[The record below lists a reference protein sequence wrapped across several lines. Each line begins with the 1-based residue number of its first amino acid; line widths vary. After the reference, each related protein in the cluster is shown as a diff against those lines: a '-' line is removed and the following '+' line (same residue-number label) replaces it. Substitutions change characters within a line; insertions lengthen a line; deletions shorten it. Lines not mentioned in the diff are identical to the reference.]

1 MKRKIKGRG
10 FDDDDEELTLLGVTK
25 RSSFKMDDS
34 ELDWLLEADESSLS
48 VDEKKKKKK
57 LVDGMRRKIKSRL
70 DDDEDDLQLLGA
82 SRRSSFVMEAEE
94 LDWLLDA
101 NDENLTSD
109 EKKKKK
115 KLVDVMKRKIKGR
128 GLDDDDDELTLL
140 GVTRKSSFRMDDSE
154 LDWLLEAD
162 EEKLSKDEKKKKK
175 KLVDGMKRKI
185 KNRNVD
191 EEEEL
196 TSKLK

>member
-25 RSSFKMDDS
+25 RSSFKMDTE
-34 ELDWLLEADESSLS
+34 ELDWLLDSDESKLT
-48 VDEKKKKKK
+48 VEEKKKKKK
-57 LVDGMRRKIKSRL
+57 LVDGMKRKVKGRNI
-70 DDDEDDLQLLGA
+70 DEDDELEMLGVKSRA
-82 SRRSSFVMEAEE
+82 SFKMEAEE
-94 LDWLLDA
+94 LDWLLESD
-101 NDENLTSD
+101 DSDLTKE

-115 KLVDVMKRKIKGR
+115 KLVDGMKRKIKGR
-128 GLDDDDDELTLL
+128 GFDDDDDELTLL
-140 GVTRKSSFRMDDSE
+140 GVTRKSSFKMEDSE